1 MAEILRYA
9 EDVLEEYGYDQ
20 AAVGEVARRA
30 GVVEGT
36 VYHYFETK
44 RDLYIS
50 VAEMWYKRVLDANRP
65 ELSHT
70 SLYKRLREM
79 VRAELVIIRESPAVV
94 RFILMELRPD
104 PAFREMNIFAMNR
117 KLTASLTRVLKD
129 GIARGELVDH
139 IPLRTVRD
147 MIFGGIEHQTW
158 AFLRDE
164 GDFSVEDAADAISYV
179 IYNGLKRRP
188 PPANEHTPSLN
199 ERVETL
205 ERIVGSLKSSDNA

>member
-1 MAEILRYA
+1 MAEILRCA
-9 EDVLEEYGYDQ
+9 EEVIEEYGYDQ
-20 AAVGEVARRA
+20 AAVAEVAKRA

-44 RDLYIS
+44 RDLYIA
-50 VAEMWYKRVLDANRP
+50 VAEAWYRRVLDANQP
-65 ELSHT
+65 TPASG
-70 SLYKRLREM
+70 SLYDRLRAAI
-79 VRAELVIIRESPAVV
+79 RSELMIICESPAVV

-104 PAFREMNIFAMNR
+104 PAFRDMQIFAMNR
-117 KLTASLTRVLKD
+117 KLTAALTRVLKD

-139 IPLRTVRD
+139 IPLRAVRD

-158 AFLRDE
+158 AFLRNE
-164 GDFSVEDAADAISYV
+164 GDFSVDDATDAISYV

-188 PPANEHTPSLN
+188 PAAVEHSPSLD

-205 ERIVGSLKSSDNA
+205 ERIVASSLNSKT